1 MLSNISNTIEES
13 INELKKIYENIS
25 HNKEEL
31 KLNIQKIFTKI
42 RNTLNEREDKL
53 LLDVDKQF
61 NILYCNEDIIKEN
74 VKLPN
79 KIKLSLEKGK
89 IINEK
94 WNEENNQINSLI
106 NDCINIENNIKEI
119 NIINENIKKF
129 NTNKNQKIIFSPEEN
144 DINIFLESI
153 KIFGNVFFSKF
164 SFKKCPI
171 NISENKQYSV
181 SGENNNILIK
191 TGKAGWTG
199 AICEYS
205 LEKSKEHRWKIKIL
219 KNQSSNIMV
228 GVAPCNFDNNKS
240 NFSNCGWYLHIES
253 YLYSGPPHNYSTKG
267 TNLKKVN
274 NEIIM
279 VMNMKNKSLKFI
291 INNEDKG
298 ESYTNIPIDNPI
310 TPAVFLYNI
319 NDSIEIIECN

>member
-119 NIINENIKKF
+119 NII
-129 NTNKNQKIIFSPEEN
+129 S
-144 DINIFLESI
+144 
-153 KIFGNVFFSKF
+153 
-164 SFKKCPI
+164 
-171 NISENKQYSV
+171 
-181 SGENNNILIK
+181 
-191 TGKAGWTG
+191 
-199 AICEYS
+199 
-205 LEKSKEHRWKIKIL
+205 
-219 KNQSSNIMV
+219 
-228 GVAPCNFDNNKS
+228 
-240 NFSNCGWYLHIES
+240 
-253 YLYSGPPHNYSTKG
+253 
-267 TNLKKVN
+267 
-274 NEIIM
+274 
-279 VMNMKNKSLKFI
+279 
-291 INNEDKG
+291 
-298 ESYTNIPIDNPI
+298 
-310 TPAVFLYNI
+310 
-319 NDSIEIIECN
+319 